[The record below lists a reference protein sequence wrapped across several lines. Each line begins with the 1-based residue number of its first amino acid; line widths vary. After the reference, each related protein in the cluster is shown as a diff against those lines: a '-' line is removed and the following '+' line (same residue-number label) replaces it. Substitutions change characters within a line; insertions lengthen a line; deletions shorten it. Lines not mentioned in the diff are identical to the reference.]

1 MNKSILLL
9 RNRYLFFADL
19 VIIASS
25 ILIALSLRVEYVTFM
40 SYLPAA
46 GWMIV
51 AALLIKPAVY
61 WRFGMYRRFWAYA
74 STKEAL
80 LIIAAVGVNLLFMV
94 GYYFF
99 TFAVGLPHIPR
110 SIPFID
116 GLVSLVLTGGLRFSI
131 RLLSELMQARRRMPG
146 SGETKRVLIAGAGD
160 AGALVAREM
169 QKNPQLRMIP
179 IGFLDD
185 APEKMNQRIH
195 GVQVLGRLDNVRRI
209 VAEQEADE
217 VVIAIPS
224 ASGEVFRKL
233 SDLCRKGK
241 IPFLTMPGLYELIG
255 GRVSAGRLRNVEV
268 SDLLRRAPAHT
279 ADQAVG
285 YALSGKRV
293 LVTGAGGS
301 IGFEL
306 CRQIARWGPSE
317 ILMLGHGENSIFEAL
332 LALNEDYPELA
343 LHPVI
348 ADIRD
353 ERRMGSI
360 FHAHSPQVVFHAAA
374 HKHVPLMEINVEDAY
389 SNNVQGTRNL
399 VDLALAG
406 ETERLVLISS
416 DKAIRPTSVMGATK
430 RLAEMIVQEAAVRSG
445 RPFVSVRFG
454 NVLGSRGS
462 VIPVFKRQIARGG
475 PVTVT
480 HPDMERYFMTIP
492 EAVHLV
498 LQAALLGEGGET
510 LLLRMGPPVRIVSL
524 AEDLIR
530 LSGLEPGKDVP
541 IIFTGMRPGEKLSE
555 QLWEDETLLRP
566 TPHPDILRLVGE
578 NHTLEPA
585 ELRRRVDE
593 MARLAD
599 AGDVAR
605 LVRMLNDTVGGTL
618 GQSPPPD
625 LTSV

>member
-1 MNKSILLL
+1 MNKSIVFL
-9 RNRYLFFADL
+9 RNRYLFLADL
-19 VIIASS
+19 VIIAVS
-25 ILIALSLRVEYVTFM
+25 IIISFALRVEYAVLLT
-40 SYLPAA
+40 YLPAA
-46 GWMIV
+46 ICMIV
-51 AALLIKPAVY
+51 AALAIKPFVY
-61 WRFGMYRRFWAYA
+61 SAFGLYRRFWAYA
-74 STKEAL
+74 STKEAM
-80 LIIAAVGVNLLFMV
+80 LIIGAVGANLVLML

-99 TFAVGLPHIPR
+99 TFLVGLPRIPR

-116 GLVSLVLTGGLRFSI
+116 GLVSLVLTGGMRFSI

-146 SGETKRVLIAGAGD
+146 SGATKRVLIAGAGD

-169 QKNPQLRMIP
+169 QRNPQLRMIP
-179 IGFLDD
+179 VGFLDD
-185 APEKMNQRIH
+185 APEKQNQRIH
-195 GVQVLGRLDNVRRI
+195 GVPVLGRLDYVRRI
-209 VAEQEADE
+209 AVEQEADE

-293 LVTGAGGS
+293 MVTGAGGS

-317 ILMLGHGENSIFEAL
+317 IILLGHGENSIFEAL
-332 LALNEDYPELA
+332 LALGEDYPELA

-353 ERRMGSI
+353 RSRMQSV
-360 FHAHSPQVVFHAAA
+360 FHAHMPQVVFHAAA
-374 HKHVPLMEINVEDAY
+374 HKHVPLMEINIEEAFT
-389 SNNVQGTRNL
+389 NNVLGTRNL
-399 VDLALAG
+399 VDLALEG
-406 ETERLVLISS
+406 NTERLVLISS
-416 DKAIRPTSVMGATK
+416 DKAIRPSSVMGATK
-430 RLAEMIVQEAAVRSG
+430 RVAEMIVQDAATRG
-445 RPFVSVRFG
+445 GKPYVSVRFG

-498 LQAALLGEGGET
+498 LQAAILGEGGET
-510 LLLRMGPPVRIVSL
+510 LLLRMGQPVRIVSL

-541 IIFTGMRPGEKLSE
+541 IVFTGVRPGEKLSE
-555 QLWEDETLLRP
+555 QLWEDETALRA
-566 TPHPDILRLVGE
+566 TNHPDILRLVEE
-578 NHTLEPA
+578 NHVLEPDA
-585 ELRRRVDE
+585 LRNKVGE
-593 MARLAD
+593 MAGLAES
-599 AGDVAR
+599 GEIRQLITVLNR
-605 LVRMLNDTVGGTL
+605 LVDGTI
-618 GQSPPPD
+618 GQAPPPD
-625 LTSV
+625 MTSV

>member
-1 MNKSILLL
+1 MNKSIIFL
-9 RNRYLFFADL
+9 RNRYLFLADL
-19 VIIASS
+19 VIIIVS
-25 ILIALSLRVEYVTFM
+25 IIISFALRVEYAVLLT
-40 SYLPAA
+40 YIPAA
-46 GWMIV
+46 LCMII
-51 AALLIKPAVY
+51 AALLIKPFVY
-61 WRFGMYRRFWAYA
+61 SRFGLYRRFWAYA
-74 STKEAL
+74 STKEAM
-80 LIIAAVGVNLLFMV
+80 IIIGAVGVNLVLML
-94 GYYFF
+94 GYYLF
-99 TFAVGLPHIPR
+99 TFLVGLPRIPR

-116 GLVSLVLTGGLRFSI
+116 GLVSLVLTGGMRFSI

-146 SGETKRVLIAGAGD
+146 SGATKRVLIAGAGD

-169 QKNPQLRMIP
+169 QRNPQLRMIP
-179 IGFLDD
+179 VGFLDD
-185 APEKMNQRIH
+185 APEKQNQRIH
-195 GVQVLGRLDNVRRI
+195 GVQVLGRLDHVRRI
-209 VAEQEADE
+209 AAEQEADE

-233 SDLCRKGK
+233 SNLCRKGK

-293 LVTGAGGS
+293 MVTGAGGS

-317 ILMLGHGENSIFEAL
+317 IMLLGHGENSIFEAL
-332 LALNEDYPELA
+332 LALGEDYPELA

-353 ERRMGSI
+353 RARMQSV
-360 FHAHSPQVVFHAAA
+360 FHAHMPQVVFHAAA
-374 HKHVPLMEINVEDAY
+374 HKHVPLMEINVEEAFT
-389 SNNVQGTRNL
+389 NNILGTRNL
-399 VDLALAG
+399 VDLALEG
-406 ETERLVLISS
+406 NTERLVLISS
-416 DKAIRPTSVMGATK
+416 DKAIRPSSVMGATK
-430 RLAEMIVQEAAVRSG
+430 RVAEMIVQDAAVRG
-445 RPFVSVRFG
+445 GKPYVSVRFG

-498 LQAALLGEGGET
+498 LQAAILGEGGET
-510 LLLRMGPPVRIVSL
+510 LLLRMGEPVRIVSL

-530 LSGLEPGKDVP
+530 LSGLEPGRDVP
-541 IIFTGMRPGEKLSE
+541 IVFTGVRPGEKLSE
-555 QLWEDETLLRP
+555 QLWEDETALRA
-566 TPHPDILRLVGE
+566 TNHPDILRLVE
-578 NHTLEPA
+578 EIHVLEPDA
-585 ELRRRVDE
+585 LRRKVDE
-593 MARLAD
+593 LAGL
-599 AGDVAR
+599 AESGEVQKLIAILNQ
-605 LVRMLNDTVGGTL
+605 LVDGTI
-618 GQSPPPD
+618 GQAPPPD
-625 LTSV
+625 MTSV

>member
-1 MNKSILLL
+1 MNKSIIFL
-9 RNRYLFFADL
+9 RNRYLFLADL
-19 VIIASS
+19 VIIAVS
-25 ILIALSLRVEYVTFM
+25 ILISFALRDYVIFHT
-40 SYLPAA
+40 YLPAA
-46 GWMIV
+46 LWMIA
-51 AALLIKPAVY
+51 AALVVKPVVFWA
-61 WRFGMYRRFWAYA
+61 FGLYRRFWAYA
-74 STKEAL
+74 STKEAM
-80 LIIAAVGVNLLFMV
+80 LIIGAVAVNVLLMI
-94 GYYFF
+94 GYYLF
-99 TFAVGLPHIPR
+99 TFAVGLPRIPR

-116 GLVSLVLTGGLRFSI
+116 GLVSLVLTGGMRFSI
-131 RLLSELMQARRRMPG
+131 RLLSELMQARRRLPG
-146 SGETKRVLIAGAGD
+146 SGATKRVLIAGAGD

-169 QKNPQLRMIP
+169 QRNPQLRMIP
-179 IGFLDD
+179 VGFLDD
-185 APEKMNQRIH
+185 APEKLNQRIH
-195 GVQVLGRLDNVRRI
+195 GVQVLGGLDHVRRI
-209 VAEQEADE
+209 AIEQEADE
-217 VVIAIPS
+217 VVMAIPS
-224 ASGEVFRKL
+224 ASGDVFRKL

-293 LVTGAGGS
+293 MVTGAGGS

-332 LALNEDYPELA
+332 LALGEDYHELA

-353 ERRMGSI
+353 RTRLEAV
-360 FHAHSPQVVFHAAA
+360 FHAHAPQVVFHAAA
-374 HKHVPLMEINVEDAY
+374 HKHVPLMEINVEDAF
-389 SNNVQGTRNL
+389 SNNVLGTRNL

-406 ETERLVLISS
+406 DTERLVLISS
-416 DKAIRPTSVMGATK
+416 DKAIRPASVMGATK
-430 RLAEMIVQEAAVRSG
+430 RLAELIVLDAARRSG
-445 RPFVSVRFG
+445 KPFVSVRFG

-498 LQAALLGEGGET
+498 LQAAILGEGGET
-510 LLLRMGPPVRIVSL
+510 LLLRMGKPVRIVSL

-541 IIFTGMRPGEKLSE
+541 IVFTGVRPGEKLSE
-555 QLWEDETLLRP
+555 QLWEDETALRE
-566 TPHPDILRLVGE
+566 TNHPDILRLVGE
-578 NHTLEPA
+578 NHALEPDVLRSKVE
-585 ELRRRVDE
+585 EL
-593 MARLAD
+593 AALAD
-599 AGDVAR
+599 RGETQK
-605 LVRMLNDTVGGTL
+605 LIQGLNQMVEGTI
-618 GQSPPPD
+618 GQAPPPD
-625 LTSV
+625 MTSV